1 MSQQSRTLATL
12 ADPVPISVTPVP
24 GRSAAPFWPMRVVH
38 AYGALRNV
46 GKTLQ
51 DKQQKDF
58 IL

>member
-24 GRSAAPFWPMRVVH
+24 GRYDAPFWPLRVVH
-38 AYGALRNV
+38 AYDALTSV

-51 DKQQKDF
+51 DKQQQDF
-58 IL
+58 IF